1 VIETPVRSSSI
12 LAVASVVAAVTF
24 LVFSGALRHD
34 FLNYDDDTYVTSNPS
49 IRSLS
54 WESSI
59 ELFTESR
66 FRSYTPLTF
75 LSHGVDHL
83 IWGMSPAG
91 HHLTN
96 LLLHSANA
104 VWVFLLT
111 MSLLAVRSA
120 RPATADSGALSSLS
134 LGVSWPVLVGSAG
147 AALAFSLHPAKVEA
161 AAWVS
166 DRKDLLM
173 TFFLLPSILAYMRF
187 SLESGRELRR
197 RWYLVSLVCFLC
209 AVLSKSV
216 AVAAPLGLFVLDLLL
231 YRPALLRKNLGR
243 IVLAKIPF
251 VLPGVILAG
260 AAVLAAT
267 GHETTEFVAEMSPYE
282 KALFPLY
289 TLLFYPVKMLLPL
302 GLTPIYAPPS
312 AVTLTAFAVMALALT
327 ALALIALR
335 GGRVVLSSAW
345 LFYVVMILPTILGAL
360 SSTGMQA
367 WADRYAYFP
376 TISLFVLFGGV
387 LQWVILRSSRRGRL
401 RDGRF
406 VVIGVI
412 LILGLL
418 GFMSVRQL
426 QWWRD
431 SETLWRYVTEV
442 TPDLHLGY
450 NNLGGLYADRGDY
463 EGAIQLYKKALGVR
477 PAFVNAHN
485 NLGLAY
491 FALGRIEEAVA
502 AHRTA
507 LTFDSTYVEAYTSLG
522 NVMLSRGDL
531 TGAADLYRRALSI
544 DSLSAKAYYNLG
556 IVNYRLGQNEGALAC
571 FRRTASIEPDAA
583 RAHVSMGIIHSEE
596 GRTEMSI
603 AAFRKAARLGS
614 GQAQGLLTQKGL
626 SW

>member
-187 SLESGRELRR
+187 SLESGRELR
-197 RWYLVSLVCFLC
+197 
-209 AVLSKSV
+209 
-216 AVAAPLGLFVLDLLL
+216 LDLLL

-312 AVTLTAFAVMALALT
+312 AVTLTGFAVMALALT